1 MSAFDNQNDK
11 ELREEI
17 YRIYEE
23 LKMTGSKEDIAALPK
38 EALPDQYRSISLR
51 DVELLQNKAT
61 ELVID
66 YNYYAIRAAALAK
79 EQQDRRI
86 EALMHEMVDL
96 DYATE
101 QSVRSEIE
109 TIYRDSTKYQIA
121 LPVEDE
127 DEDDLAAL
135 DSIKISE
142 QKMDQLRTEISK
154 GRKLAIDLQRAKTDF
169 MAKEAE
175 FSGEKAEKMKRA
187 ILANDDNYFL
197 TPSSSKSSHREERE
211 QREQR
216 EQKGAKISG
225 LSTID
230 LSLDGA
236 RRRLDEQQRKTEE
249 RYGNDTVVTP
259 RLTKNSGRITGRS
272 LR

>member
-51 DVELLQNKAT
+51 DVELLQNQAA
-61 ELVID
+61 ELVVD
-66 YNYYAIRAAALAK
+66 YNYYAIRTAALAK

-86 EALMHEMVDL
+86 DALMHEMIDL
-96 DYATE
+96 DYTTE
-101 QSVRSEIE
+101 QSARREIE

-121 LPVEDE
+121 SPVENE
-127 DEDDLAAL
+127 DEEDLAAL

-142 QKMDQLRTEISK
+142 QKMEELRTEIGK

-175 FSGEKAEKMKRA
+175 FRGIAKAEEMKRT

-197 TPSSSKSSHREERE
+197 TPSSSKSSHH
-211 QREQR
+211 
-216 EQKGAKISG
+216 EQKEEKEGAKISG
-225 LSTID
+225 LSTLD

-249 RYGNDTVVTP
+249 RYRNEVITP
-259 RLTKNSGRITGRS
+259 TRGTGRTHTK
-272 LR
+272 RQR